1 MVRLIQLSDTTIV
14 NIPKTRLLHGKAPA
28 SCIVT
33 GFAVG
38 EEFNAHKP
46 PGSSGDNYV
55 ATVGA
60 RITTV
65 AFGSGGRLSEGVELS
80 QSKIMQIMAAWYL
93 ENIYPVLV
101 AEMDL
106 PDTDD
111 GKMNGFAF
119 WILDNKHESIV
130 LTGWFI
136 TRITDKWGAQIREVG
151 GKVDAGETFEKATG
165 LKKR

>member
-33 GFAVG
+33 GFAIG

-46 PGSSGDNYV
+46 PGSSGSNYV

-93 ENIYPVLV
+93 ENIHPVLV
-101 AEMDL
+101 AEMEL

-165 LKKR
+165 LKNK

>member
-33 GFAVG
+33 GFAIG

-65 AFGSGGRLSEGVELS
+65 AFGSDGRLSEGVELS
-80 QSKIMQIMAAWYL
+80 QSKKMQIMAAWYL
-93 ENIYPVLV
+93 ENIHPVLV
-101 AEMDL
+101 AEMEL

-119 WILDNKHESIV
+119 WIFDNKHQNIV
-130 LTGWFI
+130 LTGW
-136 TRITDKWGAQIREVG
+136 TVARITDNWGVQIQGVG
-151 GKVDAGETFEKATG
+151 GKVEAGETFEKATG
-165 LKKR
+165 LH

>member
-1 MVRLIQLSDTTIV
+1 MVRLIQLSDTTV
-14 NIPKTRLLHGKAPA
+14 VKIPKTRLLHGKAPA

-33 GFAVG
+33 GFAIG

-46 PGSSGDNYV
+46 AGSSGDKYV
-55 ATVGA
+55 ATLGA

-80 QSKIMQIMAAWYL
+80 TSKIMQIMASWYL
-93 ENIYPVLV
+93 ENIYSVLV
-101 AEMDL
+101 AEMKL

-119 WILDNKHESIV
+119 WIFDKKHESIV
-130 LTGWFI
+130 LTGWELAKI
-136 TRITDKWGAQIREVG
+136 KNNWGTQIREVG
-151 GKVDAGETFEKATG
+151 RKVDAGETFEKATG
-165 LKKR
+165 LH

>member
-33 GFAVG
+33 GFAIG

-46 PGSSGDNYV
+46 AGSSGSNYV

-80 QSKIMQIMAAWYL
+80 QSKKMQIMAAWYL
-93 ENIYPVLV
+93 ENIHPVLV
-101 AEMDL
+101 AEMEL
-106 PDTDD
+106 PDTDG

-119 WILDNKHESIV
+119 WIFDNKHKNIV
-130 LTGWFI
+130 LTGW
-136 TRITDKWGAQIREVG
+136 TVARITDNWCDQIRGVG
-151 GKVDAGETFEKATG
+151 EKVEAGETFEKATG
-165 LKKR
+165 LH

>member
-14 NIPKTRLLHGKAPA
+14 SIPKTRLLHGKAPA

-33 GFAVG
+33 GFAIG

-46 PGSSGDNYV
+46 AGSSGSNYV
-55 ATVGA
+55 ATLGA

-80 QSKIMQIMAAWYL
+80 QSKIMQIMVAWYL

-101 AEMDL
+101 AEMGL
-106 PDTDD
+106 PDTDG

-119 WILDNKHESIV
+119 WIFDNKHKNIA
-130 LTGWFI
+130 LTGWELAK
-136 TRITDKWGAQIREVG
+136 ITDNWCDQIRGVG

>member
-14 NIPKTRLLHGKAPA
+14 NIPKTRILHGKAPA

-46 PGSSGDNYV
+46 PGSSGSNYV

-101 AEMDL
+101 AEMEL
-106 PDTDD
+106 PDTDG

-119 WILDNKHESIV
+119 WIFDNKHQNIV
-130 LTGWFI
+130 LKNWSL
-136 TRITDKWGAQIREVG
+136 TRITDNWGDQIRQVG
-151 GKVDAGETFEKATG
+151 EKVNAGETFEKATR
-165 LKKR
+165 LH

>member
-33 GFAVG
+33 GFAIG

-65 AFGSGGRLSEGVELS
+65 AFGSDGRLSEGVELS
-80 QSKIMQIMAAWYL
+80 QSKKMQIMAAWYL
-93 ENIYPVLV
+93 ENIHPVLV
-101 AEMDL
+101 AEMGL
-106 PDTDD
+106 PDTDG

-119 WILDNKHESIV
+119 WIFDNKHQNIV
-130 LTGWFI
+130 LTGW
-136 TRITDKWGAQIREVG
+136 TVARITDNWGVQIQGVG
-151 GKVDAGETFEKATG
+151 GKVEAGETFEKATG
-165 LKKR
+165 LH

>member
-33 GFAVG
+33 GFAIG

-46 PGSSGDNYV
+46 AGSSGSNYV
-55 ATVGA
+55 ATLGA

-80 QSKIMQIMAAWYL
+80 QSKIMQIMVAWYL

-101 AEMDL
+101 AEMGL
-106 PDTDD
+106 PDTDG

-119 WILDNKHESIV
+119 WIFDNKHKNIA
-130 LTGWFI
+130 LTGWELAK
-136 TRITDKWGAQIREVG
+136 ITDNWCDQIRGVG

>member
-33 GFAVG
+33 GFAIG

-46 PGSSGDNYV
+46 PGSSGSNYV

-65 AFGSGGRLSEGVELS
+65 AFGSDGRLSEGVELS
-80 QSKIMQIMAAWYL
+80 QSKKMQIMAAWYL
-93 ENIYPVLV
+93 ENIHPVLV
-101 AEMDL
+101 AEMEL

-119 WILDNKHESIV
+119 WIFDNKHQNIV
-130 LTGWFI
+130 LTGWTL
-136 TRITDKWGAQIREVG
+136 TRITDNWGDQIRGVG
-151 GKVDAGETFEKATG
+151 GKVNAGETFEKATG
-165 LKKR
+165 LH

>member
-1 MVRLIQLSDTTIV
+1 MVRLIQLTDATIV
-14 NIPKTRLLHGKAPA
+14 NIPNTRLLHNKAPA

-33 GFAVG
+33 GFAIG
-38 EEFNAHKP
+38 EEYNAHKP
-46 PGSSGDNYV
+46 AGSSGSKYV
-55 ATVGA
+55 ATRGA
-60 RITTV
+60 IITTL

-80 QSKIMQIMAAWYL
+80 TSKIMQIMAAWYL

-111 GKMNGFAF
+111 GKICGFAF
-119 WILDNKHESIV
+119 WILDNKHENIA

-136 TRITDKWGAQIREVG
+136 TKLKNRWTRQIQEVG
-151 GKVDAGETFEKATG
+151 RKVDAGKTFEKATG
-165 LKKR
+165 LKKQ